1 MIVWLGVWGGD
12 GGSQVGQH
20 PRLLAHCR
28 GKCADVRINTQGRA
42 HWPHAHGQIYKNDWF
57 DDHQAYIIDEFEE
70 NARHYEGYYSH
81 FNAPIKELRLYISF
95 TGKRSWIFFFLHRKD
110 DKSQK
115 KSLSIS
121 NSFCKDFLYVFFNL
135 IKQNAQEHELY
146 LNCSLLTCT
155 LHQTLA
161 ALSILG
167 V

>member
-28 GKCADVRINTQGRA
+28 GKCADVRINTQGCA
-42 HWPHAHGQIYKNDWF
+42 HRPHAHGQIYKNDWF

-95 TGKRSWIFFFLHRKD
+95 AGKRSWIFLHRKD
-110 DKSQK
+110 GKRQK
-115 KSLSIS
+115 KSLSVS
-121 NSFCKDFLYVFFNL
+121 NSFCQDFPVCFL
-135 IKQNAQEHELY
+135 Q
-146 LNCSLLTCT
+146 LN
-155 LHQTLA
+155 
-161 ALSILG
+161 
-167 V
+167 